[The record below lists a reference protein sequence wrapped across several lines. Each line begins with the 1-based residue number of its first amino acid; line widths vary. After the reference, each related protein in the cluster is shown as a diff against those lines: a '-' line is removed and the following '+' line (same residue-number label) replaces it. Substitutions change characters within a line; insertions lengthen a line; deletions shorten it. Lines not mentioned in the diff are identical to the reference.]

1 MRMKNI
7 TLIGMSG
14 CGKTV
19 VGRRVARLLDM
30 RLFDADAEIE
40 RERGVKISEI
50 FEMSGEAEFR
60 RLERE
65 KTAELAKLE
74 NVVISTGG
82 GVILDAENM
91 ENLRRNSVI
100 VFLDRSVSDILA
112 DLDNSNRPILKD
124 KSKFYKI
131 YDERIELYRKYA
143 DVIVEN
149 VGRVDKVA
157 GRIANEW
164 RKYDENSD
172 N

>member
-1 MRMKNI
+1 MKTSI
-7 TLIGMSG
+7 SLIGMSG

-30 RLFDADAEIE
+30 RFFDADAEIE
-40 RERGVKISEI
+40 QEQGVKISEI
-50 FEMSGEAEFR
+50 FEKSGEAEFR

-65 KTAELAKLE
+65 KTAELAKLH

-91 ENLRRNSVI
+91 ENLKRNSVI

-112 DLDNSNRPILKD
+112 KLDNSNRPVLKD
-124 KSKFYKI
+124 KSKFHKI
-131 YDERIELYRKYA
+131 YDERIALYRKYA
-143 DVIVEN
+143 DIIVEN
-149 VGRVDKVA
+149 IGTVDDVAERV
-157 GRIANEW
+157 ANEW
-164 RKYDENSD
+164 RKYDENSG